1 MKYLNEIIKLKIF
14 SFNDFIKVVG
24 NSNLANK
31 TLQNYLKKG
40 YIIRI
45 KKNLYGVK
53 SLETNEVL
61 ASKFLIAS
69 SITDTSFI
77 SHHSAFEFYGCYNQI
92 YNMVNVSSLSKF
104 NEFDFEGN
112 KYSFIQTKNNEFVE
126 VVRGVRVSTI
136 ERTIVDSIKD
146 SGKYSDLEETL
157 NCINLIPYISVN
169 DILKYLKKI
178 NNKMLYKKVGIILSL
193 FKEKFNI
200 PNYFFDKCHEVSDS
214 VKGYFDSNKQAL
226 IYNSEWRIFIYKDLN
241 NYINKE

>member
-157 NCINLIPYISVN
+157 NCINLIPYISIN

-200 PNYFFDKCHEVSDS
+200 PNYFFDICHEVSDS

>member
-112 KYSFIQTKNNEFVE
+112 KYSFIQAKNNEFVE
-126 VVRGVRVSTI
+126 VVRGVKVSTI

-200 PNYFFDKCHEVSDS
+200 PNYFFDKCHKVSDS